1 MLVTW
6 WQNKWRQ
13 MSAKKK
19 WIIFKTI
26 LIETLDKSPYHP
38 RPPWWPLCQTPRWD
52 VLLCWPPW
60 MRQMR
65 VNVWRHWIH
74 GSRIGIQRCNL
85 QVSSLKTT
93 SSTSKAI
100 TFCSILFSWD
110 VLGYAF
116 LSQGPT
122 LSISRLFED
131 RIFFTNHSSLCRRYP
146 PQGYHRQIHWKESQ
160 RNVNNN
166 YFNFFEIEIKAY
178 LSKGLL
184 QFPQVKQ
191 ALWYTL
197 TIFMSLEWSKA
208 KRCFPLL
215 CFCI

>member
-1 MLVTW
+1 MAFVSNTKVGRSAMLA
-6 WQNKWRQ
+6 
-13 MSAKKK
+13 S
-19 WIIFKTI
+19 
-26 LIETLDKSPYHP
+26 LDETEPCECLETK
-38 RPPWWPLCQTPRWD
+38 
-52 VLLCWPPW
+52 
-60 MRQMR
+60 
-65 VNVWRHWIH
+65 IH
-74 GSRIGIQRCNL
+74 GRRTGIQRCNL
-85 QVSSLKTT
+85 QVSGLKTT

-122 LSISRLFED
+122 LSISRFFED

-146 PQGYHRQIHWKESQ
+146 PQGYHRQIHCKESP

-166 YFNFFEIEIKAY
+166 YFNFEIKVN
-178 LSKGLL
+178 LSRGLL

-197 TIFMSLEWSKA
+197 TIFMSLG
-208 KRCFPLL
+208 
-215 CFCI
+215 